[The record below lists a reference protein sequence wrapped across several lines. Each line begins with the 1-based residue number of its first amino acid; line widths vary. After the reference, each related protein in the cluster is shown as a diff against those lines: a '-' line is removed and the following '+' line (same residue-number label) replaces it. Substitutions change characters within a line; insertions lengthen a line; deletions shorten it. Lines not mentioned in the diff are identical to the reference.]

1 MKSDA
6 NQIKIFLKSL
16 SEQEWIYRSERRWW
30 PSFVFH
36 YTDILNA
43 ANILNGGVIFSRQ
56 EAEKRRV
63 LSVSSGSSAVLA
75 GTNLHAQSCVR
86 LYFRPQTPTQYH
98 AEGIQSKKYLSKSR
112 YPDAHCPV
120 PVFFLFDSEYI
131 LTLDGC
137 QFSDGGLGSPRAKYL
152 ST

>member
-1 MKSDA
+1 MKKDA
-6 NQIKIFLKSL
+6 NQIKSFLKNL

-43 ANILNGGVIFSRQ
+43 AKILNSGAIFSRQ
-56 EAEKRRV
+56 EAEKRGV

-75 GTNLHAQSCVR
+75 GTNPHVQSCVR
-86 LYFRPQTPTQYH
+86 FYFRPQTPTQFH
-98 AEGIQSKKYLSKSR
+98 VEGIRSDRVLSKSR

-120 PVFFLFDSEYI
+120 PVFFLI
-131 LTLDGC
+131 
-137 QFSDGGLGSPRAKYL
+137 
-152 ST
+152 